1 MAFCKYCGR
10 KLEEN
15 EVCNCRSN
23 VENTSESTGTSTRT
37 EQNNVKTDVI
47 LETIKSTGG
56 KIIGVF
62 ANIFKNPSSAVNEY
76 VKKDDLIV
84 SLILILCQALLSGF
98 MALDVIKNIRG
109 KIAGLGEY
117 ISILTKFLPTN
128 GKVMGMAVVLSLLF
142 SVIIAVLWYATL
154 HISKANNI
162 TISESIVIASIR
174 SIVCIPVI
182 IISLVVSVINM
193 PVAIGIY
200 ILSYFIST
208 YFYVGVL
215 QNEEIAEAKK
225 FYLPMLITVL
235 FVIIAVIILY
245 STRDTFVPKSIKSI
259 LNGDLGGIGDM
270 LGF

>member
-15 EVCNCRSN
+15 EVCNCRAN
-23 VENTSESTGTSTRT
+23 AENTSANTSTNT
-37 EQNNVKTDVI
+37 QTKQNNVKTDVI

-56 KIIGVF
+56 KIIGIF

-76 VKKDDLIV
+76 VKKDDIIV

-98 MALDVIKNIRG
+98 MALNVIKNIRG

-117 ISILTKFLPTN
+117 IGYLTKFLPTN

-142 SVIIAVLWYATL
+142 SVILAVLWYAAL
-154 HISKANNI
+154 HIAKANNI
-162 TISESIVIASIR
+162 SISESIVIASIR
-174 SIVCIPVI
+174 SIVCIPII

-193 PVAIGIY
+193 PVAIGLY

-215 QNEEIAEAKK
+215 QTEEIAEAKK
-225 FYLPMLITVL
+225 FYLTLLITIL
-235 FVIIAVIILY
+235 FVIVSAIILY
-245 STRDTFVPKSIKSI
+245 STRDTFIPKSIKSI
-259 LNGDLGGIGDM
+259 LNGDLRGIGDM
-270 LGF
+270 FGF